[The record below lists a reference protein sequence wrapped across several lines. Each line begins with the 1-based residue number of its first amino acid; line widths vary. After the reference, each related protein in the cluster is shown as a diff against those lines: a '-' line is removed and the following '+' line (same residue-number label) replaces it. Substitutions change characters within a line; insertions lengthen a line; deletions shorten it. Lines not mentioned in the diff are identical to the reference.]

1 MFKKKPNM
9 PFLLSDFGSMCIFN
23 FLIKVPKVLFLH
35 EICNLQAFT
44 QTFKGSKP
52 ASLLKLA
59 CLSAIEDML
68 TPVS

>member
-1 MFKKKPNM
+1 
-9 PFLLSDFGSMCIFN
+9 MCIFN